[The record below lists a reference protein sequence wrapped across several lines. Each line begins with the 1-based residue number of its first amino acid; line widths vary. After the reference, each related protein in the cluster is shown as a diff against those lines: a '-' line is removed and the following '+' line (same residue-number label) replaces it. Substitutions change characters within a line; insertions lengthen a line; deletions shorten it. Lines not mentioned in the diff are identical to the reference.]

1 MSDKKL
7 LKYCIKCL
15 MPNTRPRI
23 SFDLNGICNAC
34 SFNERK
40 KKKIINWEERWFQLE
55 QLCQK
60 FKARNKDRHN
70 VLVPYSGGKDGAY
83 IAYML
88 KHKLGMKPLC
98 VTIRPPLEEPV
109 GIQNI
114 YNFIDRGYD
123 HIFITPNR
131 VIERE
136 IDKDNFKEK
145 GIPMH
150 AFMILVQ
157 TAIVRASVAFD
168 IPFVMFAEEGESE
181 YGGSTKL
188 ENQYYYEFEDSIN
201 FYLSGVNPQKY
212 LKNYSK
218 EDLYWFTYP
227 SDQEMSK
234 TSKPL
239 LCHWSYF
246 KDFVNY
252 EHYVLAK
259 EKLGLLE
266 KPDRNTGGIEN
277 FSTTD
282 TYLIRLYFYL
292 MYLKFGFGRVSTEVS
307 NEIRRGS
314 MTRDQAI
321 NIAKVFDGEKP
332 DEDHIKKYLSYYQI
346 GINEFNSIIDLHVNK
361 NLFYKNNKNEW
372 SKKFEIY

>member
-1 MSDKKL
+1 MNDKKL
-7 LKYCIKCL
+7 LQYCTKCL
-15 MPNTRPRI
+15 MPDTRPRI
-23 SFDLNGICNAC
+23 TFNEEGVCNAC
-34 SFNERK
+34 SYNELK
-40 KKKIINWEERWFQLE
+40 KKNEINWDDRWSQLE
-55 QLCQK
+55 KLCDK
-60 FKARNKDRHN
+60 FRKRNNGRHD

-98 VTIRPPLEEPV
+98 VTIRPPLEEQI

-114 YNFIDRGYD
+114 YNFMDKGYD
-123 HIFITPNR
+123 HVFITPNR

-136 IDKDNFKEK
+136 IDKDNFVKR

-157 TAIVRASVAFD
+157 TAIARASVAFD

-181 YGGSTKL
+181 YGGSRKL
-188 ENQYYYEFEDSIN
+188 ENQHYYEFEDGIN
-201 FYLSGVNPQKY
+201 FYLSGVNPKQY
-212 LKNYSK
+212 LDKYSK

-227 SDQEMSK
+227 EDEEMEK
-234 TSKPL
+234 RCKPL

-252 EHYVLAK
+252 EHYILAK

-266 KPDRNTGGIEN
+266 KSGRNSGGIEN
-277 FSTTD
+277 FSSTD

-292 MYLKFGFGRVSTEVS
+292 MYLKYGFGRASTEVS
-307 NEIRRGS
+307 NEIRRSS
-314 MTRDQAI
+314 MTRSQAI
-321 NIAKVFDGEKP
+321 NVANVFDGEKP
-332 DEDHIKKYLSYYQI
+332 DEDHIKKYLDYYKMELS
-346 GINEFNSIIDLHVNK
+346 EFDEVIDTHTNK
-361 NLFYKNNKNEW
+361 KLFYKNNNNKW
-372 SKKFEIY
+372 TRKFEIY

>member
-1 MSDKKL
+1 MNEKKI
-7 LKYCIKCL
+7 LKYCTKCL

-23 SFDLNGICNAC
+23 TFDEKGVCNAC
-34 SFNERK
+34 SYNELK
-40 KKKIINWEERWFQLE
+40 KKNKIDWKDRWSQLE
-55 QLCQK
+55 KLCDK
-60 FKARNKDRHN
+60 YRKRNKGRHD

-98 VTIRPPLEEPV
+98 VTIRPPLEEQI

-114 YNFIDRGYD
+114 YNFMDRGYD
-123 HIFITPNR
+123 HVFITPNR
-131 VIERE
+131 IIERE
-136 IDKDNFKEK
+136 IDKENFIEK

-157 TAIVRASVAFD
+157 TAIARASVAFD

-181 YGGSTKL
+181 YGGSKKL
-188 ENQYYYEFEDSIN
+188 ENQHYYDFEDGIN
-201 FYLSGVNPQKY
+201 FYLSGVNPSKY
-212 LKNYSK
+212 LKKYSK

-227 SDQEMSK
+227 EEDEMK
-234 TSKPL
+234 KRCRPL

-266 KPDRNTGGIEN
+266 KDTRNLGAIEN
-277 FSTTD
+277 FSSTD

-292 MYLKFGFGRVSTEVS
+292 MFLKFGFGRVSSEVS
-307 NEIRRGS
+307 NEIRRSS
-314 MTRDQAI
+314 MTRNQAI
-321 NIAKVFDGEKP
+321 NIANAFDGEAP
-332 DEDHIKKYLSYYQI
+332 DENHIKKYLDYYKI
-346 GINEFNSIIDLHVNK
+346 EKSEFDEIIDSHANK
-361 NLFYKNNKNEW
+361 ELFYKNNNNQW
-372 SKKFEIY
+372 TKKFEIY